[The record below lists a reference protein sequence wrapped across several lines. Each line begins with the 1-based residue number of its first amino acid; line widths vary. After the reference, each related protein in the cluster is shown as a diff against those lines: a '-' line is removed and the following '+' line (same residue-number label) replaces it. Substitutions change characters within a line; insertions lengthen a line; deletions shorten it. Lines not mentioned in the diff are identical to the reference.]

1 MTKKFENIF
10 QKQKRILR
18 TRRMTHF
25 ALEKPRTS
33 RLSENPE
40 NDLFGVG
47 ETLGLISILGA
58 MAIVGDMGLL

>member
-40 NDLFGVG
+40 NDG